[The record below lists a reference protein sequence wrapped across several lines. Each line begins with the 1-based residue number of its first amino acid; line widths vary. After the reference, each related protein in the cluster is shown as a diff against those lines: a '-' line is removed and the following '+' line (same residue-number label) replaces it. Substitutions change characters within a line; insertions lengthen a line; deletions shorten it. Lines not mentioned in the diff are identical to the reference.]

1 MITVY
6 HKGELVNIWASL
18 SMSILQTEAT
28 KPELMIG
35 KIIMKPVLWYVSA
48 TEKNGVKQL

>member
-6 HKGELVNIWASL
+6 HKGELVNIWAFL
-18 SMSILQTEAT
+18 SMSVLQIEAT

-35 KIIMKPVLWYVSA
+35 KTIMKHVL
-48 TEKNGVKQL
+48 